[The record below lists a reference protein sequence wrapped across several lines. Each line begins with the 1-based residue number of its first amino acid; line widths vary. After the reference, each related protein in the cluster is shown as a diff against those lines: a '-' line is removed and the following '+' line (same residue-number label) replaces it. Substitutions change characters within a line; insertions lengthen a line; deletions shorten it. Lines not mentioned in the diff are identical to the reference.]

1 MNGFLLDT
9 NVLSELV
16 RPKPE
21 PKVENWL
28 SATDEQLLHISV
40 LTLGEIRKGIA
51 TLAQNK
57 RRSELESWLE
67 VGLKARF
74 AERLLMI
81 DAETADRW
89 GFLAARA
96 RSQGVALAVIDGLL
110 AATAQQHNLTI
121 VTRNT
126 ADFAVGEAQLLNP
139 WE

>member
-1 MNGFLLDT
+1 
-9 NVLSELV
+9 
-16 RPKPE
+16 
-21 PKVENWL
+21 
-28 SATDEQLLHISV
+28 
-40 LTLGEIRKGIA
+40 
-51 TLAQNK
+51 
-57 RRSELESWLE
+57 
-67 VGLKARF
+67 
-74 AERLLMI
+74 LMI